1 VLPEAAGRISLLEM
15 GTQVRILDLAEQL
28 IRLSGLV
35 PYKDVQIVFTGL
47 RPGEKLHEELLSPTE
62 YAVETSADKIRVVE
76 RNGTAADSAA
86 LARRLRNLRVAAVQR
101 DERAIVRALSAL
113 VPEYRPAL
121 PELPF
126 RRNGK
131 HTNGRPVR
139 MNLRA
144 RLRLTVPSSPART
157 GTHDRA

>member
-1 VLPEAAGRISLLEM
+1 M

-62 YAVETSADKIRVVE
+62 YAVQTSADKIRVVE

-101 DERAIVRALSAL
+101 DERAIIRALTAL
-113 VPEYRPAL
+113 VPEYRPA
-121 PELPF
+121 LPF